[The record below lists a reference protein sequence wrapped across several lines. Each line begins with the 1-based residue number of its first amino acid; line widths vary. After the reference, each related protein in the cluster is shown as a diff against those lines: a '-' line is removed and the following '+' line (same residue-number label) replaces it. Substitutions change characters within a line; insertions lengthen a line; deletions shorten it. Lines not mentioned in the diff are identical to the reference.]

1 MENFLERTEKKQCGP
16 WAELCIADGGIEGR
30 RRPDLAGKGWGSGP
44 CSPRVRFWCLD
55 GSEEVPTMGKGGAV
69 DLRP

>member
-1 MENFLERTEKKQCGP
+1 MENSLERMEKKQCGP

-30 RRPDLAGKGWGSGP
+30 RRPDLARKGWGSGP

-55 GSEEVPTMGKGGAV
+55 GSKEVPAMGNGGAV
-69 DLRP
+69 DLQP